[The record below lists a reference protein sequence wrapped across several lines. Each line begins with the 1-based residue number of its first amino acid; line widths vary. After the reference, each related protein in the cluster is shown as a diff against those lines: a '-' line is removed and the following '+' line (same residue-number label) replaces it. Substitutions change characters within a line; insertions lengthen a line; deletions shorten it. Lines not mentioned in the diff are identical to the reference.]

1 MKCFSTYKNEILKC
15 STSKAEGE
23 EFDIADWKL
32 ASKYRVDVFT
42 GNWSDWARKRTPPEE
57 KKPEKQEKPAPE
69 RPREKKLKFS
79 YNEQREFDTIDS
91 VIAELD
97 AQLSACRQEQESCGS
112 DYVRLQALTAEQER
126 LTAELDAK
134 TERWVY
140 LNDLKERIDA
150 Q

>member
-1 MKCFSTYKNEILKC
+1 MRSCL
-15 STSKAEGE
+15 
-23 EFDIADWKL
+23 
-32 ASKYRVDVFT
+32 
-42 GNWSDWARKRTPPEE
+42 
-57 KKPEKQEKPAPE
+57 
-69 RPREKKLKFS
+69 
-79 YNEQREFDTIDS
+79 
-91 VIAELD
+91 
-97 AQLSACRQEQESCGS
+97 ACRQEQESCGS

>member
-1 MKCFSTYKNEILKC
+1 M
-15 STSKAEGE
+15 
-23 EFDIADWKL
+23 
-32 ASKYRVDVFT
+32 
-42 GNWSDWARKRTPPEE
+42 
-57 KKPEKQEKPAPE
+57 
-69 RPREKKLKFS
+69 
-79 YNEQREFDTIDS
+79 
-91 VIAELD
+91 D
-97 AQLSACRQEQESCGS
+97 AQLSACRQEQEACGS